1 MIEPPKQRVLFVC
14 IGNAC
19 RSQMA
24 EAFAHTYGA
33 DVIVPASAGLAP
45 ASAVHPVTARAM
57 LEKNIDLKDHFPKA
71 LRNMSRA
78 QFDLVINMSGSFLPN
93 PPSATNMLMLFCFC
107 PQPPTNH
114 FCKDLKALWRITPSF
129 KDSKSSSSSSS
140 SSSSFRRPRSSAAL
154 PPLVPLG

>member
-1 MIEPPKQRVLFVC
+1 VIEPPKQRVLFVC

-45 ASAVHPVTARAM
+45 ANALHPVTVRAM

-93 PPSATNMLMLFCFC
+93 PPSAKIVDWDIPDPVFMDYEQHCQIRDEIERCVMLLI
-107 PQPPTNH
+107 
-114 FCKDLKALWRITPSF
+114 LELRR
-129 KDSKSSSSSSS
+129 SKTG
-140 SSSSFRRPRSSAAL
+140 PRMRGQGSA
-154 PPLVPLG
+154 G